1 MTAQILAHQAWHARL
16 ELGFVAQRTDSG
28 VNCTILKHRRHVGP
42 LRVQKSF
49 APEQGRGEC
58 HAIMLHPP
66 AGIAGGDALSIQV
79 SVDAVAHGL
88 ITTVGAGKWYGSDG
102 RQATQCI
109 HLQVAE
115 SACLEWLPLEVM
127 VFDRAQVSNQTQI
140 DLAAS
145 ASFIGWDVLV
155 FGRQSRGETFTQG
168 RYHNHVQIRQD
179 GRLLLDDRLDV
190 SSSDR
195 WLVSPLGMAGH
206 AVTGAMWAMPP
217 LAYRDT
223 ALLDEQILQIR
234 ELISRMQMPLY
245 ITRLDHLLVARYLG
259 DDARQAVDGFA
270 GIRAKLRRLWF
281 DLDECYPRIWRT

>member
-1 MTAQILAHQAWHARL
+1 MTAQILAHRAWQARL
-16 ELGFVAQRTDSG
+16 ELGFATQQTDSSEQR
-28 VNCTILKHRRHVGP
+28 TILKHRRHIGP

-49 APEQGRGEC
+49 YPEQGRGEC

-79 SVDAVAHGL
+79 SVDAAAHGL

-102 RQATQCI
+102 RQATQRI
-109 HLQVAE
+109 QLQVAA

-127 VFDRAQVSNQTQI
+127 VFDHAQVSSQTQI

-179 GRLLLDDRLDV
+179 GRLLLEDRLDV
-190 SSSDR
+190 RGSDR
-195 WLVSPLGMAGH
+195 WLASPLGMAGH

-217 LAYRDT
+217 PAQRDT

-245 ITRLDHLLVARYLG
+245 ITRLEHLLVARYLG

>member
-1 MTAQILAHQAWHARL
+1 MTAQILAHRAWQARL
-16 ELGFVAQRTDSG
+16 ELGFAAQQTDSG
-28 VNCTILKHRRHVGP
+28 EKCTILKHRRHVGP

-49 APEQGRGEC
+49 YPEQGRGEC

-66 AGIAGGDALSIQV
+66 AGIAGGDALSIHV
-79 SVDAVAHGL
+79 SVDAAAHGL

-102 RQATQCI
+102 RQATQRI
-109 HLQVAE
+109 QLHVAE

-127 VFDRAQVSNQTQI
+127 VFDHAQVSSQTQI
-140 DLAAS
+140 ELAAS

-179 GRLLLDDRLDV
+179 GRLLLEDRLDV
-190 SSSDR
+190 RGSDR
-195 WLVSPLGMAGH
+195 WLASPLGMAGH
-206 AVTGAMWAMPP
+206 AVTGAMWALPP

-223 ALLDEQILQIR
+223 AILDEQILQIR

-245 ITRLDHLLVARYLG
+245 ITRLEHLLVARYLG

>member
-1 MTAQILAHQAWHARL
+1 MTAQILAHHAWHARL

-28 VNCTILKHRRHVGP
+28 ANYTILKHRRHIGP

-49 APEQGRGEC
+49 YPEQGRGEC

-66 AGIAGGDALSIQV
+66 AGIAGGDALTVQV
-79 SVDAVAHGL
+79 EVAQAAHAL
-88 ITTVGAGKWYGSDG
+88 VTTVGAGKWYGSDG
-102 RQATQCI
+102 RQASQSI
-109 HLQVAE
+109 QLQVAE

-127 VFDRAQVSNQTQI
+127 VFDYAQVSSQTQI
-140 DLAAS
+140 ELAMS
-145 ASFIGWDVLV
+145 ASFIGWDLLV

-168 RYHNHVQIRQD
+168 RYHNHIQIRQA
-179 GRLLLDDRLDV
+179 GRLLLDDQLEILG
-190 SSSDR
+190 SDR
-195 WLVSPLGMAGH
+195 WFASLLGMAGH

-223 ALLDEQILQIR
+223 AILDEQILQIR

-245 ITRLDHLLVARYLG
+245 ITRLEHLLVARYLG

-281 DLDECYPRIWRT
+281 DLEECYPRIWRT

>member
-1 MTAQILAHQAWHARL
+1 MTAQILAHHAWHARL
-16 ELGFVAQRTDSG
+16 ELGFAAQQTDSG
-28 VNCTILKHRRHVGP
+28 EHRTVLKHRRHVGP

-49 APEQGRGEC
+49 SPEQGRGEC

-79 SVDAVAHGL
+79 SLDAAAHGL

-102 RQATQCI
+102 RQATQRI
-109 HLQVAE
+109 QLQVAE

-127 VFDRAQVSNQTQI
+127 VFDHAQVSSQTQI
-140 DLAAS
+140 ELAAS

-168 RYHNHVQIRQD
+168 RYHNHVQIRQA
-179 GRLLLDDRLDV
+179 GRLLLEDRLDV
-190 SSSDR
+190 RGSDR
-195 WLVSPLGMAGH
+195 WLESPLGMAGH

-223 ALLDEQILQIR
+223 AILDEQVLQIR

-245 ITRLDHLLVARYLG
+245 ITRLEHLLVARYLG